1 MSHMDEETAS
11 YRQVLLSEIGAESAA
26 GMGYSSTRF
35 VDRACSVLENGEE
48 FTEFN
53 VCRISGQV
61 SRGRPVLLD
70 AYSFSPSDGVL
81 NLIVSVFSGAEDPE
95 PLLTEEIKRT
105 VAAAFRFLEGS
116 VHESLADSWDE
127 SHNAHAVC
135 SEVFSFATGG
145 EMTKACIYLISD
157 RPLGTSIGKMPEM
170 ALGPQR
176 VDLHLWDIA
185 RLARME
191 ASSRGREDIVIDFQG
206 KYHQTIPALPVGL
219 DGQARYES
227 YMCVMPGAILASL
240 YDSFGG
246 RILEQNVRAFL
257 GDSRKVNKGIRETLR
272 NEPEMFFAFNNGLT
286 VTVSDVETQIG
297 EGGQTEITKATGLQI
312 VNGGQ
317 TTASLYWASKA
328 GIDLS
333 EVRVQMKLS
342 RLPEQGFE
350 DAVHNIARFANAQ
363 NAVSASDLFA
373 GHPYFKRLEGISRG
387 TLAPPAQTGEGN
399 TYWYFERT
407 TGSYKVELRRK
418 RPLEAKLWQLLNP
431 KKQILTKTDV
441 ARYEST
447 FEGLPHIV
455 SSGAQKNIAAFGKT
469 VVQKWGIDPT
479 TFDVPYFQRLVSRAI
494 LTRTVDATIPAQKWY
509 PGSIVRPLTSY
520 TLALM
525 SSRMLAA
532 GLQPAYDL
540 IWRTQRAPDAFMR
553 EAMRIAELVL
563 PLLMDIPEAQV
574 RNRLVTEWVKRE
586 ACWVRVEASQVRLS
600 PEFLAVCTVAEDRA
614 GGKPL
619 RWRDRAQLL
628 WRDGAWKRLHAWESE
643 EQKLT
648 QGERDV
654 VEWAAIASDF
664 NPKGFRLEKLEE
676 AMRHAID
683 EGFV

>member
-1 MSHMDEETAS
+1 MDEEIAA
-11 YRQVLLSEIGAESAA
+11 YRQALLSEIGAESAA

-53 VCRISGQV
+53 VCRISGKV
-61 SRGRPVLLD
+61 SRGWPVQLD

-81 NLIVSVFSGAEDPE
+81 NLIVSVFSGAQEPE

-105 VAAAFRFLEGS
+105 VMAAFRFLEGS

-127 SHNAHAVC
+127 SHDAHAVC
-135 SEVFSFATGG
+135 REVFSFATSG

-157 RPLGTSIGKMPEM
+157 RPLGTSIGRMPEM
-170 ALGPQR
+170 ALGTQR
-176 VDLHLWDIA
+176 VDVHLWDIA

-191 ASSRGREDIVIDFQG
+191 ASARGREDIVIDFQG
-206 KYHQTIPALPVGL
+206 VFRQGIPALPVGL
-219 DGQARYES
+219 DSQTRYES
-227 YMCVMPGAILASL
+227 YMCVMPGSILASL
-240 YDSFGG
+240 YDSYGG

-257 GDSRKVNKGIRETLR
+257 GDNRKVNKGIRETIR

-286 VTVSDVETQIG
+286 VTVSDLETQIG
-297 EGGQTEITKATGLQI
+297 ESGQTEITKATGLQI

-317 TTASLYWASKA
+317 TTASLYWASKVGA
-328 GIDLS
+328 DLS
-333 EVRVQMKLS
+333 KVRVQMKLS
-342 RLPEQGFE
+342 RLPEEGFE

-373 GHPYFKRLEGISRG
+373 GHPYFKRLEGISRS
-387 TLAPPAQTGEGN
+387 TLAPPERAGEGN

-407 TGSYKVELRRK
+407 TGSYKVELKRK
-418 RPLEAKLWQLLNP
+418 TATEAKLWQMLNP
-431 KKQILTKTDV
+431 KKQVLTKTDV

-455 SSGAQKNIAAFGKT
+455 SSGAQKNIAAFGKAI
-469 VVQKWGIDPT
+469 VQQWGADPT
-479 TFDVPYFQRLVSRAI
+479 LFDGHYFQRLVGRAI
-494 LTRTVDATIPAQKWY
+494 LTRAVDAAIPAQKWY

-520 TLALM
+520 TLALI
-525 SSRMLAA
+525 SSRLLAA
-532 GLQPAYDL
+532 GLQPAYDVV
-540 IWRTQRAPDAFMR
+540 WRTQRAPDVFLR
-553 EAMRIAELVL
+553 EAMRVAELVL

-586 ACWVRVEASQVRLS
+586 ACWIRVEASDIRLEPS
-600 PEFLAVCTVAEDRA
+600 FLATSTTAVNRVE
-614 GGKPL
+614 GKPL
-619 RWRDRAQLL
+619 QWKDRARML
-628 WRDGAWKRLHAWESE
+628 WRDGVWKRLHAWERK

-648 QGERDV
+648 QGEREI
-654 VEWAAIASDF
+654 VEWAAIASEF
-664 NPKGFRLEKLEE
+664 SPKGFRLAKLEE
-676 AMRHAID
+676 AMKHAID

>member
-1 MSHMDEETAS
+1 MSHMDEETTS
-11 YRQVLLSEIGAESAA
+11 YRQALLNEIGAESAA

-53 VCRISGQV
+53 VCRISGKV
-61 SRGRPVLLD
+61 SRGWPVLLD
-70 AYSFSPSDGVL
+70 AYSFSPTDGVL
-81 NLIVSVFSGAEDPE
+81 NLIVSVFSGAEEPE

-127 SHNAHAVC
+127 SHDAHAVC
-135 SEVFSFATGG
+135 NEVFSFATGG

-157 RPLGTSIGKMPEM
+157 RPLGTSLGHIPEM
-170 ALGPQR
+170 ALGTQR

-191 ASSRGREDIVIDFQG
+191 ASSRGREDIVIDFHG
-206 KYHQTIPALPVGL
+206 TYHLGIPALPAGL
-219 DGQARYES
+219 DSQTRYES

-257 GDSRKVNKGIRETLR
+257 GDNRKVNKGIRDTLR

-286 VTVSDVETQIG
+286 VTVSDLETQVG
-297 EGGQTEITKATGLQI
+297 ESGQTEIMKATGLQI

-328 GIDLS
+328 GADLS
-333 EVRVQMKLS
+333 KVRVQMKLS
-342 RLPEQGFE
+342 RLPEDGFE

-387 TLAPPAQTGEGN
+387 TLAPPAKAGEGN

-418 RPLEAKLWQLLNP
+418 KPLEAKLWQMLNP

-455 SSGAQKNIAAFGKT
+455 SSGAQKNIAAFGKSI
-469 VVQKWGIDPT
+469 VQQWGIDPT
-479 TFDVPYFQRLVSRAI
+479 EFDGSYFQRVVGRAI
-494 LTRTVDATIPAQKWY
+494 LTRAVDAAIPAQKWY

-525 SSRMLAA
+525 SSRMRAV
-532 GLQPAYDL
+532 GVQPAYDM
-540 IWRTQRAPDAFMR
+540 IWRTQRAPDVFMH
-553 EAMRIAELVL
+553 EAMRIAALVL

-586 ACWVRVEASQVRLS
+586 ACWVRVEASSIKLS
-600 PEFLAVCTVAEDRA
+600 SEFLAAGTVAGGRA
-614 GGKPL
+614 SGKPL
-619 RWRDRAQLL
+619 QWRDRAQLL
-628 WRDGAWKRLHAWESE
+628 WRDGAWKRLHAWERE

-648 QGERDV
+648 QGERDIV
-654 VEWAAIASDF
+654 DWAAIASEF
-664 NPKGFRLEKLEE
+664 SPKGFRLDKLEE

>member
-1 MSHMDEETAS
+1 MSLMDEETAS
-11 YRQVLLSEIGAESAA
+11 YRQALLNEIGAESAA

-35 VDRACSVLENGEE
+35 VDRACSVLERGEE

-53 VCRISGQV
+53 VCRIVGKV
-61 SRGRPVLLD
+61 SRGWPVQLD

-81 NLIVSVFSGAEDPE
+81 NLIVSVFSGAEEPE

-105 VAAAFRFLEGS
+105 AAAAFRFLEGS

-127 SHNAHAVC
+127 SHDAHAVC
-135 SEVFSFATGG
+135 REVFSFATSG

-170 ALGPQR
+170 ALGTQR
-176 VDLHLWDIA
+176 VDLHLWDVA

-191 ASSRGREDIVIDFQG
+191 ASARGREDIVIDFQCA
-206 KYHQTIPALPVGL
+206 YHQGIPALPAGL
-219 DGQARYES
+219 GGEARYES

-257 GDSRKVNKGIRETLR
+257 GDNRKVNKGIRDTIR

-286 VTVSDVETQIG
+286 VTVSDLETQVG
-297 EGGQTEITKATGLQI
+297 ESGQTEITKVTGLQI

-317 TTASLYWASKA
+317 TTASLYWASKLGA
-328 GIDLS
+328 DLS
-333 EVRVQMKLS
+333 KIRVQMKLS
-342 RLPEQGFE
+342 RLPEEGFE

-373 GHPYFKRLEGISRG
+373 GHPYFKRLEGISRS
-387 TLAPPAQTGEGN
+387 TLAPPAKAGEGN

-407 TGSYKVELRRK
+407 TGSYKVELKRK
-418 RPLEAKLWQLLNP
+418 TALEAKLWQMLNP

-469 VVQKWGIDPT
+469 VVQQWGADPSV
-479 TFDVPYFQRLVSRAI
+479 FDGRYFQRLVGRAV
-494 LTRTVDATIPAQKWY
+494 LTRAVDAAIPAQNWY

-525 SSRMLAA
+525 NSRMRDK
-532 GLQPAYDL
+532 GLQPAYEV
-540 IWRTQRAPDAFMR
+540 IWRTQCAPVVFMR

-563 PLLMDIPEAQV
+563 PLLMDIPESQV

-586 ACWVRVEASQVRLS
+586 ACWERVESSEIQLDSAFVAAG
-600 PEFLAVCTVAEDRA
+600 AVAADRNES
-614 GGKPL
+614 KPL
-619 RWRDRAQLL
+619 HWKERARLL
-628 WRDGAWKRLHAWESE
+628 WRDGVWKRLRAWEAK

-648 QGERDV
+648 QGERDI
-654 VEWAAIASDF
+654 VEWAAIASEF
-664 NPKGFRLEKLEE
+664 NPKGFRLAKLEE
-676 AMRHAID
+676 AMKHAIN

>member
-1 MSHMDEETAS
+1 MSHMDDETAS
-11 YRQVLLSEIGAESAA
+11 YRQALLNEIGAESAA
-26 GMGYSSTRF
+26 GLGYSSTRF

-53 VCRISGQV
+53 VCRISGKV
-61 SRGRPVLLD
+61 SRGWPVQLD

-81 NLIVSVFSGAEDPE
+81 NLIVSVFSGAEEPE
-95 PLLTEEIKRT
+95 PLLTDEIKRT
-105 VAAAFRFLEGS
+105 AAAAFRFLEGS

-127 SHNAHAVC
+127 SHDAHAVC

-145 EMTKACIYLISD
+145 EMTKTCIYLISD

-170 ALGPQR
+170 ALGTQR

-206 KYHQTIPALPVGL
+206 KYHQGIPALPAGL
-219 DGQARYES
+219 DSQTRYES
-227 YMCVMPGAILASL
+227 YMCVMPGEILASL

-257 GDSRKVNKGIRETLR
+257 GDNRKVNKGIRDTLR

-286 VTVSDVETQIG
+286 VTVSDLETQIG
-297 EGGQTEITKATGLQI
+297 ESGQTEITKATGLQI

-328 GIDLS
+328 GTDLS
-333 EVRVQMKLS
+333 KVRVQMKLS
-342 RLPEQGFE
+342 RLPEDGFE
-350 DAVHNIARFANAQ
+350 DAVHSIARFANAQ

-387 TLAPPAQTGEGN
+387 TLAPPARAGEGN

-418 RPLEAKLWQLLNP
+418 KALEAKLWQMLNP

-469 VVQKWGIDPT
+469 IVQQWGIDPT
-479 TFDVPYFQRLVSRAI
+479 AFDGPYFQRVVGRAI
-494 LTRTVDATIPAQKWY
+494 LTRAVDAAIPAQKWY

-525 SSRMLAA
+525 SSRMRTA
-532 GLQPAYDL
+532 GLQPAFDV
-540 IWRTQRAPDAFMR
+540 IWRTQRAPDIFMH
-553 EAMRIAELVL
+553 EAMRVAELVL

-586 ACWVRVEASQVRLS
+586 ACWLRVEASQIRLT
-600 PEFLAVCTVAEDRA
+600 PDFLAAGTIAEDRA
-614 GGKPL
+614 GGKSL
-619 RWRDRAQLL
+619 QWRDRAQLL
-628 WRDGAWKRLHAWESE
+628 WRDGAWKRLHAWEQE

-648 QGERDV
+648 QGERDI
-654 VEWAAIASDF
+654 VEWAAIASEF
-664 NPKGFRLEKLEE
+664 SPKGFRLDKLEE
-676 AMRHAID
+676 AMKHAID